1 MENQDPKRL
10 KEKTLSFEEHQKL
23 HEEYWISLNQDQKL
37 KLAQQAV
44 DEITSRNEK

>member
-1 MENQDPKRL
+1 MEKNKSTRL
-10 KEKTLSFEEHQKL
+10 NEKTLTFEEHQKL
-23 HEEYWISLNQDQKL
+23 HEEYWNSLNQDQKL